1 MSLIAQIAIFLGA
14 AVVVVPLFNRLGMG
28 SVLGYLAA
36 GVLIGPWGFGAIS
49 EVTAIYHFSEFG
61 VVLLLFIIGLELQ
74 PSRLWVLRRSV
85 FGLGTAQV
93 LVTGAALALAV
104 WSLGIEIKA
113 AAVAG
118 LGLALSST
126 AFVLQILAE
135 KNQLTARHGR
145 DSFAILLF
153 QDLAVIPMLALL
165 PLLGAGL
172 GEAGLAAEVASP
184 SAWLGVGKALAAIAV
199 IIVGGRL
206 LLRPVFKAVAMSR
219 GQGHF
224 TAAALLVVIATAL
237 LMQAVGLSMALGAFL
252 AGMLLADSEYRHEIE
267 ANTEPFKGLLL
278 GLFFIAVGMS
288 ANIGLIGAQPLQ
300 VIGLA
305 IALMSIKFVVL
316 FAIGKFGGASTRSA
330 SNLGVAL
337 AQGGEFAFVLFGVAA
352 SYRIMS
358 QDLSELL
365 VVVVTLSMA
374 ATPILFALNER
385 IVQPLFTRK
394 QTGEEQYDRIDEDEN
409 KVIIAGFGRFGQIVA
424 RVLRIHKIAFT
435 AMEINPSQVDFV
447 RRFGNK
453 IYYGDAS
460 RLDLLRA
467 AHAGQASI
475 FVLAID
481 DIEASLRTA
490 ETVRRHFP
498 KLAVYARARNRYH
511 AYKLMDLGVTI
522 VSRETFLSSL
532 DLARQ
537 VLLGLGVG
545 ANEASRGVATFRE
558 HDEALLLRQHAIYTD
573 EAALIQSAK
582 QATQEL
588 ESLFE
593 SDAAHKPAVEKT
605 AAGGLV

>member
-219 GQGHF
+219 GQ
-224 TAAALLVVIATAL
+224 
-237 LMQAVGLSMALGAFL
+237 
-252 AGMLLADSEYRHEIE
+252 D
-267 ANTEPFKGLLL
+267 
-278 GLFFIAVGMS
+278 
-288 ANIGLIGAQPLQ
+288 
-300 VIGLA
+300 
-305 IALMSIKFVVL
+305 
-316 FAIGKFGGASTRSA
+316 
-330 SNLGVAL
+330 
-337 AQGGEFAFVLFGVAA
+337 
-352 SYRIMS
+352 
-358 QDLSELL
+358 
-365 VVVVTLSMA
+365 
-374 ATPILFALNER
+374 IL
-385 IVQPLFTRK
+385 P
-394 QTGEEQYDRIDEDEN
+394 
-409 KVIIAGFGRFGQIVA
+409 
-424 RVLRIHKIAFT
+424 
-435 AMEINPSQVDFV
+435 P
-447 RRFGNK
+447 RRC
-453 IYYGDAS
+453 S
-460 RLDLLRA
+460 W
-467 AHAGQASI
+467 
-475 FVLAID
+475 
-481 DIEASLRTA
+481 SLRP
-490 ETVRRHFP
+490 R
-498 KLAVYARARNRYH
+498 
-511 AYKLMDLGVTI
+511 
-522 VSRETFLSSL
+522 S
-532 DLARQ
+532 
-537 VLLGLGVG
+537 
-545 ANEASRGVATFRE
+545 
-558 HDEALLLRQHAIYTD
+558 
-573 EAALIQSAK
+573 
-582 QATQEL
+582 
-588 ESLFE
+588 
-593 SDAAHKPAVEKT
+593 
-605 AAGGLV
+605 